1 MWQWQSV
8 PQSSEICINNAAY
21 WLPYSIKDN
30 LIGLERG
37 SKEQH
42 AQARVFP
49 SMVGSPEGC
58 GTILVPGHTA
68 DKKKKKIQLFKGKCE
83 NILWCFITLLVFEM
97 FERGKGADLCN

>member
-68 DKKKKKIQLFKGKCE
+68 DKKKKKTNNLKPILKKLFYD
-83 NILWCFITLLVFEM
+83 F
-97 FERGKGADLCN
+97 